1 MPTYEYRCE
10 RCGKT
15 FDYFQSMNDPRL
27 EKCILEGCEGEVK
40 RLLGRGAGI
49 IFKGSGFY
57 ETDYRSDAY
66 KSAQKAESGGGDAAG
81 SGDKGA
87 GGGEKGSGRG
97 EKGSGGGE
105 KGSGGEGGAPAK
117 EGGGGSKE
125 TGSAQPAKSP
135 APAPSP

>member
-10 RCGKT
+10 RCGKN

-27 EKCILEGCEGEVK
+27 ETCIFEGCGGSVK

-66 KSAQKAESGGGDAAG
+66 KSAQKAETGAG
-81 SGDKGA
+81 ADKG
-87 GGGEKGSGRG
+87 GGGEGSGAG
-97 EKGSGGGE
+97 KD
-105 KGSGGEGGAPAK
+105 
-117 EGGGGSKE
+117 GGGGSKE
-125 TGSAQPAKSP
+125 VAAP
-135 APAPSP
+135 APAAPAKAETPVSSS